1 MIKKDK
7 SKFIIKNF
15 FLCMVIILSQL
26 IITNSSFSKIKIILT
41 INDDIVTNYDIAK
54 EEKYLEIL
62 NPSLKNLKSKQ
73 KFELAKQSII
83 KEIIKKKEI
92 SKFVDLEKDND
103 FADKYL
109 NQIFIR
115 LGYKNEIQFKEELL
129 RLNTY
134 TLDEIRQKSKIEI
147 YWNELI
153 FSRYSDKININKE
166 NLSKKIEKLSTKK
179 KELLLSEIIFK
190 KQTGKNLKDTINVI
204 NMSINEIGFD
214 NTATLY
220 SISESSKFGGKIGW
234 LQEEALSKKIY
245 EKITKLKINDISDV
259 IKIDDKFII
268 LKLEDVRFIESKIDK
283 DAELKKLIS
292 METNKKLENYSKI
305 HFNRV
310 KTKFIINEK

>member
-166 NLSKKIEKLSTKK
+166 NLSKKIKKLSTKK

-268 LKLEDVRFIESKIDK
+268 LKLEDVRFIESKVDK

>member
-1 MIKKDK
+1 
-7 SKFIIKNF
+7 
-15 FLCMVIILSQL
+15 MVIILSQL

-166 NLSKKIEKLSTKK
+166 NLSKKIKKLSTKK

-268 LKLEDVRFIESKIDK
+268 LKLEDVRFIESKVDK

>member
-166 NLSKKIEKLSTKK
+166 NLSKKIKKLSTKK

-234 LQEEALSKKIY
+234 LQEEALSKKY
-245 EKITKLKINDISDV
+245 M
-259 IKIDDKFII
+259 
-268 LKLEDVRFIESKIDK
+268 
-283 DAELKKLIS
+283 KK
-292 METNKKLENYSKI
+292 
-305 HFNRV
+305 
-310 KTKFIINEK
+310 

>member
-166 NLSKKIEKLSTKK
+166 NLSKKIKKLSIKK

-268 LKLEDVRFIESKIDK
+268 LKLEDVRFIESKVDK